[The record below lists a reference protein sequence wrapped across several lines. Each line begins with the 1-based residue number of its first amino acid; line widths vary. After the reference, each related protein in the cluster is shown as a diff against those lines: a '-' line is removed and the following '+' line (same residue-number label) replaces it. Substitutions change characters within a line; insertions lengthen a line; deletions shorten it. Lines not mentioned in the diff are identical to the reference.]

1 LRVVTQ
7 PWTQAARCQSITRA
21 IHACCSGSSRRAYGD
36 QPRLRSAIDTSAA
49 SALSGTVKPAL
60 RRPFGVSTNTRRRRC
75 GIRLTIAN
83 GRVNGCERPPAR
95 DKPSDGMGAGAG
107 RARATVQHVGRPDY
121 FPRVAWTAKEKVHQI
136 YARLSPP
143 YMRMTDVNVRYWRNS
158 GHWDRGRQAK
168 CSQADIVNRTIA
180 PMLSASRRK
189 NA

>member
-1 LRVVTQ
+1 
-7 PWTQAARCQSITRA
+7 
-21 IHACCSGSSRRAYGD
+21 
-36 QPRLRSAIDTSAA
+36 
-49 SALSGTVKPAL
+49 VKPAL

-121 FPRVAWTAKEKVHQI
+121 FPRVAWSAKKKVHQI

-143 YMRMTDVNVRYWRNS
+143 GDRSFRMSR
-158 GHWDRGRQAK
+158 
-168 CSQADIVNRTIA
+168 IA
-180 PMLSASRRK
+180 ENTATPMQTRASRPWRDTSLLAVEHISHK
-189 NA
+189 SGSIRL